1 MKIVCSLV
9 LVISFFS
16 TFSSAQTCAPPQ
28 IVANKNTGNMFT
40 PEQEMI
46 LGELTLNHIASDFR
60 PIRSPELIAYVERI
74 GNELLKHF
82 PETGLKFTFHII
94 EYPQANAFNTP
105 GGHVFLTRKL
115 IALSASEDEVAS
127 VIAHE
132 LGHAAVRHG
141 SQDISEAMKRV
152 LNVTSVGDRRDIIDK
167 YNRLIENARTK
178 RSSARRGHENE
189 QQLEADKLG
198 FFAMVAAG
206 YDPNASFTF
215 FDRLTESDG
224 KTGNWF
230 GDLFGNTR
238 PEQKRLREIAKS
250 TERLPQECRAGR
262 SATATDAFLS
272 WQADVVRFRD
282 VNREDIIPGLMW
294 KRDLNPKIRSDV
306 NIIKFSHDGKY
317 LLAADD
323 FAVSVIDREQG
334 RSIFQAH
341 AEDVIEA
348 YFTNENKEVV
358 FLTDNLR
365 FERWNINDSDAL
377 EVRELV
383 LRSDCWEQ
391 ALSPDG
397 KYLACIDQAT
407 NINIMDTKTGKR
419 VFEKKKFYELTVFEY
434 LTWLTRS
441 RSENTEDVGFF
452 RIGFSPDSKYV
463 MFSRSNKHRFRIKI
477 DGLTVDQSENTA
489 FAVDTGTMK
498 QINPRGSL
506 KKIAS
511 RPYAFVDADKVLG
524 NPEPKLDT
532 GGIFSFPDGKR
543 LTKVEFG
550 AENVGRTANPKIV
563 TIKPLQNAS
572 IGIYDVERSIIIT
585 GMDKNDIAVW
595 EDLIAF
601 ESAGGKIVVRKL
613 TIGADG
619 QSDSGTDLATIDIPV
634 GAMNNIRA
642 SEVSDDFNWA
652 ALSTSSRGGVWD
664 LKTGERKI
672 FTRGFLSGVVDGS
685 GNSVAMFPKFRKEKP
700 SLAFLQSSNGQA
712 QLMGELPEHGVTQHG
727 RFLLKR
733 TSLAPEDNKQGS
745 DGSSQTTDDEQAASR
760 LRSNVKLE
768 VFDIVKNAN
777 VWSRNFPKAVP
788 GYAFDTHSGRL
799 LLFWRLSSD
808 SGKARLLEN
817 PALAAKAAALGDN
830 QSNYMIDV
838 VDNYEGRLVG
848 NVFIDTGRGSF
859 SLVTGRSERDWLALR
874 DSEGRVLVYSIAG
887 GDLKHRFFGTKVAIN
902 PTANQLVAE
911 TFPGDVALYSLD
923 TGEKVND
930 FKLKGSLAFSRFSLD
945 GKRLFLFSDQ
955 QTGYSIDLSKVPQI
969 EQKGIF

>member
-1 MKIVCSLV
+1 MKTVCSIL
-9 LVISFFS
+9 LVIVFCSAFS
-16 TFSSAQTCAPPQ
+16 AAQTCDPPQ
-28 IVANKNTGNMFT
+28 IVANRNTGNIFT

-46 LGELTLNHIASDFR
+46 LGELTLNRLASDFR
-60 PIRSPELIAYVERI
+60 PIRSPELLAYVERI
-74 GNELLKHF
+74 GSELLKHF
-82 PETGLKFTFHII
+82 PDTGLKFTFHII
-94 EYPQANAFNTP
+94 EYPQANAFNIP

-141 SQDISEAMKRV
+141 SQDISESMRRV
-152 LNVTSVGDRRDIIDK
+152 LNVTSVGDRLDIIDK

-178 RSSARRGHENE
+178 RSTTRRGHENE

-224 KTGNWF
+224 KTGSWF
-230 GDLFGNTR
+230 SDLFGNTR
-238 PEQKRLREIAKS
+238 PEQKRLREIAKA

-262 SATATDAFLS
+262 SATATDDFLA
-272 WQADVVRFRD
+272 WQADVVRFREA
-282 VNREDIIPGLMW
+282 NREDVIPGLMW
-294 KRDLNPKIRSDV
+294 KRDLEPKIRSDV

-317 LLAADD
+317 LLATDD
-323 FAVSVIDREQG
+323 FAVSVIDREG
-334 RSIFQAH
+334 GKAIFQAH
-341 AEDVIEA
+341 AEDVTEA

-365 FERWNINDSDAL
+365 FERWNIERSDPL

-397 KYLACIDQAT
+397 KYLACVDQAT
-407 NINIMDTKTGKR
+407 NVNIVDTKTGKK

-434 LTWLTRS
+434 LTWLTRT
-441 RSENTEDVGFF
+441 RRENDEDVGFF
-452 RIGFSPDSKYV
+452 RIGFSPDSRYV
-463 MFSRSNKHRFRIKI
+463 MFSRSNKHRFRIRV
-477 DGLTVDQSENTA
+477 DGITAVQSENTA
-489 FAVDTGTMK
+489 FAVDTTTMK
-498 QINPRGSL
+498 QLSPRGSL

-511 RPYAFVDADKVLG
+511 RPYVFVEPDKVLG
-524 NPEPKLDT
+524 NPEPKLET
-532 GGIFSFPDGKR
+532 GGVFSFPDGKR

-550 AENVGRTANPKIV
+550 AESVGRTANPRVV
-563 TIKPLQNAS
+563 TLKPLQNAA
-572 IGIYDVERSIIIT
+572 IGIYAVDRSIIIT

-613 TIGADG
+613 KIDADG
-619 QSDSGTDLATIDIPV
+619 QSDSGTDVATIDIPV
-634 GAMNNIRA
+634 GVMNNIRT
-642 SEVSDDFNWA
+642 SEISDDFSWA
-652 ALSTSSRGGVWD
+652 ALSTRSRGGVWD

-672 FTRGFLSGVVDGS
+672 FTRGFLSGVVDAS
-685 GNSVAMFPKFRKEKP
+685 GNSVAMFPKFRNEKP

-733 TSLAPEDNKQGS
+733 TSLDTEESRKGS
-745 DGSSQTTDDEQAASR
+745 GGSSQMTEDEQAAAR
-760 LRSNVKLE
+760 LRENVKLE
-768 VFDIVKNAN
+768 IFDIVKNAT
-777 VWSRNFPKAVP
+777 VWTRNFTKAMP
-788 GYAFDTHSGRL
+788 RYSFDTHSGRL
-799 LLFWRLSSD
+799 ILYWWLSSD
-808 SGKARLLEN
+808 AGKARLQESS
-817 PALAAKAAALGDN
+817 ALAAKAAALGNN
-830 QSNYMIDV
+830 QNNYMIDV
-838 VDNYEGRLVG
+838 IDSYEGKLVG

-859 SLVTGRSERDWLALR
+859 SVGSGRSERDWLVLR
-874 DSEGRVLVYSIAG
+874 DSEGRVLVYSIG
-887 GDLKHRFFGTKVAIN
+887 SGNLEHRFFGGKVAVN
-902 PTANQLVAE
+902 PTMNQLVVE

-923 TGEKVND
+923 SGEKIND
-930 FKLKGSLAFSRFSLD
+930 FTLKGELAFARFSLD

-955 QTGYSIDLSKVPQI
+955 QTGYAIDLTKVPQI
-969 EQKGIF
+969 KPKDIF